1 MTDDAKNTPRETLL
15 EFPCEFPIK
24 MMGRDQ
30 PRFHEAVRS
39 IIERHAGDVGE
50 EAWRSTPSSKANFV
64 SITVTINATSQAQLD
79 SIYEELSAHEEIL
92 VAL

>member
-1 MTDDAKNTPRETLL
+1 MADREETLL

-30 PRFHEAVRS
+30 GSFRKTAIAV
-39 IIERHAGDVGE
+39 VE
-50 EAWRSTPSSKANFV
+50 EHTGKLPDDAISTSSSRKGNFV
-64 SITVTINATSQAQLD
+64 SITVTINAQNQQQLD
-79 SIYEELSAHEEIL
+79 DIYQALTDHEEIL